1 MKPASL
7 IGWLRHVAAVLVVFA
22 TCGSAQAQ
30 QIQGYPSVDAYDVR
44 EVAMLPRF
52 CPYTQRFRLTVPGGS
67 NPDEINRW
75 KGVMGEVFEHMH
87 HYCWGLMKT
96 NRAVLLARDPQTRLH
111 YLADAVGEFDY
122 VIRRCPPD
130 FFLLPEILTKKGE
143 NLIRLG
149 KAPTGLI
156 DLERAAEI
164 KPDYWPPYAQMSDYY
179 KSVGD
184 RDKAREF
191 LERGLSFAPDAVALK
206 RRLAELD
213 ASTRPPAKGDA
224 KRGAPGSGGG

>member
-7 IGWLRHVAAVLVVFA
+7 IGCLRHAAVVLVTFV
-22 TCGSAQAQ
+22 TCGSVHAQE
-30 QIQGYPSVDAYDVR
+30 IPGYPSLDAYDVR

-67 NPDEINRW
+67 NADEINRW
-75 KGVMGEVFEHMH
+75 KAVMGEVFEHMH

-96 NRAVLLARDPQTRLH
+96 NRAVLLARDQQTRLH

-156 DLERAAEI
+156 DLERAVEI

-179 KSVGD
+179 KGLGD
-184 RDKAREF
+184 REKAREL

-206 RRLAELD
+206 RRLAELNT
-213 ASTRPPAKGDA
+213 SPRPPAKGDA
-224 KRGAPGSGGG
+224 KRGTPGSGGG